1 MNEANA
7 AFDLNEE
14 KPFIF
19 TAEVPDETLERA
31 AYSGANAGALTIAMC
46 TGQSECPYS
55 AGVNN
60 AAAQSDEL

>member
-7 AFDLNEE
+7 ALDLNEE

-46 TGQSECPYS
+46 TGQSECPY
-55 AGVNN
+55 
-60 AAAQSDEL
+60 